1 MSSFL
6 GNLFVKRWSTLFIGL
21 CLAIL
26 LIIVLGFT
34 GILPM
39 GEVGKNLALIGG
51 AALVDSINP
60 CAFSMLFLT
69 ITFLFSL
76 GRDRKTVIKIGSVYI
91 FGIFLVYISIGLG
104 VLQALSFFNVPN
116 GLAKIGA
123 LAIIVFALINI
134 INEFFPSFPIKLK
147 IPQGTH
153 GILARFIE
161 KASMPS
167 AFVLG
172 ILVGMFEFPCTG
184 GPYLFVL
191 GLLHDNTTFWSGLGY
206 LVYYN
211 FLFVLPLIIAL
222 YGATNAKVAEKIDTI
237 RRSETRK
244 SKVVLSLI
252 MIALGAIILF
262 I

>member
-6 GNLFVKRWSTLFIGL
+6 EKRWSGLFVGL

-26 LIIVLGFT
+26 LVVILGFA
-34 GILPM
+34 GIIPM
-39 GEVGKNLALIGG
+39 GHVSKQLAVIGG

-76 GRDRKTVIKIGSVYI
+76 GRDRKTVIKIGTVYI
-91 FGIFLVYISIGLG
+91 LGIFLVYISIGLG
-104 VLQALSFFNVPN
+104 VLQALSFFNVPS
-116 GLAKIGA
+116 GLAKLGA
-123 LAIIVFALINI
+123 LAIIIFGAIGI
-134 INEFFPSFPIKLK
+134 INEYFPKFPIKLK

-153 GILARFIE
+153 GILAKFIE
-161 KASMPS
+161 KGSIPS

-172 ILVGMFEFPCTG
+172 LLVGMFEFPCTG

-191 GLLHDNTTFWSGLGY
+191 GLLHDNATFWPGLGY

-211 FLFVLPLIIAL
+211 FIFVLPLMIAL
-222 YGATNAKVAEKIDTI
+222 LGATNAKVAEKIDTL

-244 SKVVLSLI
+244 SRLILSLI
-252 MIALGAIILF
+252 MIALGAIIFF

>member
-1 MSSFL
+1 MKTF
-6 GNLFVKRWSTLFIGL
+6 FEKRWSAIFVGL
-21 CLAIL
+21 CLIML
-26 LIIVLGFT
+26 LIVVLGFS
-34 GILPM
+34 GIIPM
-39 GEVGKNLALIGG
+39 GQFGKQLAVIGG

-76 GRDRKTVIKIGSVYI
+76 GRDRKTVTKIGMVYI
-91 FGIFLVYISIGLG
+91 GGIFLVYISIGLG

-123 LAIIVFALINI
+123 LAIMLFAGIGI
-134 INEFFPSFPIKLK
+134 INEFYPRFPIKLK

-153 GILARFIE
+153 GILAKFIE
-161 KASMPS
+161 KGSIPS

-172 ILVGMFEFPCTG
+172 LLVGMFEFPCTG

-191 GLLHDNTTFWSGLGY
+191 GLLHDTTTFWSGFGY
-206 LVYYN
+206 LAYYN
-211 FLFVLPLIIAL
+211 FIFVLPLIIAL
-222 YGATNAKVAEKIDTI
+222 LGATNAKVAEKIDI
-237 RRSETRK
+237 LRRQETRK
-244 SKVVLSLI
+244 SRLILSLI
-252 MIALGAIILF
+252 MIALGAIIFF

>member
-1 MSSFL
+1 M
-6 GNLFVKRWSTLFIGL
+6 FVGL
-21 CLAIL
+21 CLVIL
-26 LIIVLGFT
+26 LVVILGFT
-34 GILPM
+34 GIIPM
-39 GEVGKNLALIGG
+39 GAVGKQLAVIGG

-76 GRDRKTVIKIGSVYI
+76 GRDRKTVTKIGLVYI
-91 FGIFLVYISIGLG
+91 SGIFLVYISIGLG

-116 GLAKIGA
+116 GLGKIGA
-123 LAIIVFALINI
+123 LAIIVFALIGI
-134 INEFFPSFPIKLK
+134 INEFFPKFPIKLK

-153 GILARFIE
+153 GYLATFIE
-161 KASMPS
+161 KASIPS

-172 ILVGMFEFPCTG
+172 LLVGVFEFPCTG

-191 GLLHDNTTFWSGLGY
+191 GLLHDNSTFWSGLGY

-211 FLFVLPLIIAL
+211 FIFVLPLAIAL
-222 YGATNAKVAEKIDTI
+222 LGATNAKVAERIDTL

-244 SKVVLSLI
+244 SRLILSLI
-252 MIALGAIILF
+252 MIALGAIIFF

>member
-1 MSSFL
+1 
-6 GNLFVKRWSTLFIGL
+6 
-21 CLAIL
+21 
-26 LIIVLGFT
+26 
-34 GILPM
+34 M
-39 GEVGKNLALIGG
+39 GHVGKQLAVIGG

-76 GRDRKTVIKIGSVYI
+76 GKNRGYILKIGSVYI

-104 VLQALSFFNVPN
+104 VLKVLSFFNIPN

-123 LAIIVFALINI
+123 LAIIIFAAIAI
-134 INEFFPSFPIKLK
+134 INEFFPKFPIKLK

-161 KASMPS
+161 KASIPS
-167 AFVLG
+167 AFILG

-191 GLLHDNTTFWSGLGY
+191 GLLHDTATFWSGFGY

-211 FLFVLPLIIAL
+211 IIFVLPLMIAL
-222 YGATNAKVAEKIDTI
+222 IGATNAKVAEKIDILRRQET
-237 RRSETRK
+237 RRSRLI
-244 SKVVLSLI
+244 LSLI
-252 MIALGAIILF
+252 MIALGAIIFF

>member
-1 MSSFL
+1 MLTFL
-6 GNLFVKRWSTLFIGL
+6 EKRWSTVFVGM

-26 LIIVLGFT
+26 LVVLLSFAGIIPLGA
-34 GILPM
+34 
-39 GEVGKNLALIGG
+39 VGKQLAMIGG

-76 GRDRKTVIKIGSVYI
+76 GRDRKSVIKIGLVYI
-91 FGIFLVYISIGLG
+91 LGIFLVYISIGLG

-123 LAIIVFALINI
+123 LALIVFAGIGL
-134 INEFFPSFPIKLK
+134 INEFFPKFPIKLK
-147 IPQGTH
+147 IPQSTH
-153 GILARFIE
+153 GVLAKFIE
-161 KASMPS
+161 KASVPS

-191 GLLHDNTTFWSGLGY
+191 GLLHDNETFVSGFAY

-211 FLFVLPLIIAL
+211 LIFVLPLAIAL
-222 YGATNAKVAEKIDTI
+222 AGATNAKVAEKIDILRRQET
-237 RRSETRK
+237 RRSRLI
-244 SKVVLSLI
+244 LSLI
-252 MIALGAIILF
+252 MIVLGAMIFF